1 MGSCISSSSKQ
12 HQQQQQQQQPEDSS
26 DMKFGLPFVSKT
38 NNHLIIPSPVKQ
50 KSLSIPVTGSKDETF
65 FDSNVWLDS
74 DCDDDFMSVNGEFTP
89 SRGNTP
95 VHHNFTTGAPR
106 VDKTGA
112 TDLTPNGRPEPSP
125 TDKKHRLSD
134 LFKES
139 LRAEH
144 NEDEQN
150 TSGSATPYASS
161 FQSSERTPNGNF
173 KVRSLRSIQC
183 CLPSLRSSSF
193 NERKKKMSPVGTIA

>member
-1 MGSCISSSSKQ
+1 MGSCISSSSSKEQ
-12 HQQQQQQQQPEDSS
+12 PQQKQPEDSS

-50 KSLSIPVTGSKDETF
+50 KSLSVPVTGSKDETF

-95 VHHNFTTGAPR
+95 VHHNFTTGAQR
-106 VDKTGA
+106 VDKTSGN
-112 TDLTPNGRPEPSP
+112 DLTPNGRPEPSP

-139 LRAEH
+139 LQGDL

-150 TSGSATPYASS
+150 TSGPVTPYESS
-161 FQSSERTPNGNF
+161 LQSSERTPGGNF
-173 KVRSLRSIQC
+173 KVKSLRSIQC
-183 CLPSLRSSSF
+183 CLPSLRSSSSF

>member
-12 HQQQQQQQQPEDSS
+12 QQQQQPQDSS

-95 VHHNFTTGAPR
+95 VHHNFTTG
-106 VDKTGA
+106 VNKTGA

-125 TDKKHRLSD
+125 TDKKHKLSD

-139 LRAEH
+139 LRNDH

-150 TSGSATPYASS
+150 ISGSATPYASS
-161 FQSSERTPNGNF
+161 LQSSERTPSGNF

-183 CLPSLRSSSF
+183 CLPSLRSSSSF

>member
-1 MGSCISSSSKQ
+1 MGSCISSSSKEQQ
-12 HQQQQQQQQPEDSS
+12 HQQQPQDSS

-95 VHHNFTTGAPR
+95 VHHNFTTGAN
-106 VDKTGA
+106 KTGA

-125 TDKKHRLSD
+125 TDKKHKLSD

-139 LRAEH
+139 LRNDH

-150 TSGSATPYASS
+150 ISGSATPYASS
-161 FQSSERTPNGNF
+161 LQSSERTPSGNF

-183 CLPSLRSSSF
+183 CLPSLRSSSSF

>member
-1 MGSCISSSSKQ
+1 MGSCISSSSSKE
-12 HQQQQQQQQPEDSS
+12 QQQQPEDSS
-26 DMKFGLPFVSKT
+26 DMKFSLPFVSKT
-38 NNHLIIPSPVKQ
+38 HNHLIIPSPVKH
-50 KSLSIPVTGSKDETF
+50 KSLSIPDTGSKDETF

-95 VHHNFTTGAPR
+95 VHHNFTTGAQR
-106 VDKTGA
+106 VNKTGG

-139 LRAEH
+139 LRNDH
-144 NEDEQN
+144 NEDEPN

-161 FQSSERTPNGNF
+161 FQSSERTPSGNL
-173 KVRSLRSIQC
+173 KVKSLRSIQC
-183 CLPSLRSSSF
+183 CLPSLRSSSSF
-193 NERKKKMSPVGTIA
+193 TERKKKMSPVGTIA

>member
-1 MGSCISSSSKQ
+1 MGSCISSSSSQKE
-12 HQQQQQQQQPEDSS
+12 QQQEDSV
-26 DMKFGLPFVSKT
+26 MKFTLPFVSKT
-38 NNHLIIPSPVKQ
+38 DNHMLIPSPVKP
-50 KSLSIPVTGSKDETF
+50 KSFSIPITGSKDETF

-74 DCDDDFMSVNGEFTP
+74 DCDDDFLSVNGEFTP

-95 VHHNFTTGAPR
+95 VHHNFSTGAPR
-106 VDKTGA
+106 VNKSGG

-139 LRAEH
+139 LRNDH

-161 FQSSERTPNGNF
+161 LQSSERTPSGNF
-173 KVRSLRSIQC
+173 KVKSLRSIQC
-183 CLPSLRSSSF
+183 CLPSLRSSSSF
-193 NERKKKMSPVGTIA
+193 SEKKKKMSPVGTIA